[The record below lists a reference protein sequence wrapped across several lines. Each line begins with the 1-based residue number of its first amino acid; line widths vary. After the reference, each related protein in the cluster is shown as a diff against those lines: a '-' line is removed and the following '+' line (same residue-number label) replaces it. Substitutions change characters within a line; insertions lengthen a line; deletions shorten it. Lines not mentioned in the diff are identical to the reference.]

1 MREAVRQFS
10 LNLLIL
16 MSVWSCFKLVL
27 RSLMIMLIVS
37 YEENLLLIVSVS
49 FTCQSPD
56 VLLYPYGPC
65 EAKL

>member
-1 MREAVRQFS
+1 
-10 LNLLIL
+10 
-16 MSVWSCFKLVL
+16 
-27 RSLMIMLIVS
+27 MIMLIVS